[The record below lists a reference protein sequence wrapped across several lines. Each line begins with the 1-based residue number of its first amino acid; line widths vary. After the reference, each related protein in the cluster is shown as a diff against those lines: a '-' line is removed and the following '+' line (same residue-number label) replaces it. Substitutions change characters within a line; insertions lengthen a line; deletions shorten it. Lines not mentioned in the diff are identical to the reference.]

1 MKRIMI
7 LLCLFTFFIGAKAD
21 DTANDYVCTTAL
33 QYDND
38 FELYYFDVKLNGSKL
53 YTSYGMDIQLPA
65 GMEVVDDE
73 YGIFVEMIKTI
84 YPTYGR
90 NKEYTHS
97 VNPAFPYP
105 DDHSHLRVG
114 CMSSQSQALME
125 TSGDLFRVYVTIDY
139 ASNSWPLGEI
149 KIYDAEL
156 NQIVD
161 GKVVSSYPP
170 MKETIVASHT
180 GATTLPLN
188 ISSAAKWSTCILP
201 FSTAIPEGVKAYTC
215 SYNDESNIHLSE
227 AETIEAFTP
236 YMLYSENGYSGTIS
250 GTVNAGDVPTSGIV
264 SDGFLCGAIVPQT
277 AKEGYVLQ
285 NQGAGV
291 KFYSI
296 AVGDSFTIPAGKCW
310 LSSQDGTQAKSL
322 GFITDETT
330 TGINSVVVP
339 TSSSIFDMSGRQ
351 VNNAANGLF
360 IKNGKKIIIK

>member
-1 MKRIMI
+1 MKRILF

-21 DTANDYVCTTAL
+21 ETANDYVFATAL
-33 QYDND
+33 QYDSEYD
-38 FELYYFDVKLNGSKL
+38 LYYFDVKLNGSKL

-156 NQIVD
+156 NQIVE

-215 SYNDESNIHLSE
+215 SYNDESNIHLSD
-227 AETIEAFTP
+227 AESIDAFVP
-236 YMLYSENGYSGTIS
+236 YVLYSENGYSGTVS
-250 GTVNAGDVPTSGIV
+250 GTVNVEDVPETGVV
-264 SDGFLCGAIVPQT
+264 SDGYLCGAIVQQT

-285 NQGAGV
+285 KQDAGV

-296 AVGDSFTIPAGKCW
+296 SAGDSFSIPAGKCW
-310 LSSQDGTQAKSL
+310 MSLQDDTQAKAL
-322 GFITDETT
+322 GFMTDGTV
-330 TGINSVVVP
+330 TGINSLVVP
-339 TSSSIFDMSGRQ
+339 TSGILFDVSGRL